1 MGAPCSQCTQDW
13 PLASPET
20 SHSQCQVTPL
30 GTAVPLA
37 HSTSRRCHVE
47 AAQRPCPPVCVT
59 VKSTRLGKKKPLFCV
74 GLKFPT
80 WQACKVITKYYASP
94 FQGQHYFSLAK
105 RVRILGVRSV
115 QKCASVPV
123 LLGARRQAAANSLA
137 TPVPRSPATKK
148 FRNCAQEGYYLCKQW
163 SPCVASAFA
172 YSSRSPHPDQRG
184 WPGHRAKWP
193 RRRWR
198 RTQGA
203 SDHDCT
209 RRAHIYENC

>member
-1 MGAPCSQCTQDW
+1 MQP
-13 PLASPET
+13 
-20 SHSQCQVTPL
+20 
-30 GTAVPLA
+30 A
-37 HSTSRRCHVE
+37 H
-47 AAQRPCPPVCVT
+47 
-59 VKSTRLGKKKPLFCV
+59 TRLAASFTRNLALAVSGDATRHCGAASAFHIASLPRGGRTEALPPRMCDRQEHALRKKKATILL